1 MNIYF
6 KQTDFG
12 QFCLLENDLIS
23 NCINEY
29 GFWESHLYYF
39 YSKFI
44 KPTYTIVD
52 GGANLGFHTV
62 AFASLAYEGSVYSFE
77 PQPLIF
83 NMLSTN
89 VLLNGASD
97 IVKQF
102 RLGLS
107 SSQGWL
113 KMTPLSEQIFSP
125 DCINYGGRG
134 LTESEEGEES
144 VKLTT
149 IDSLEE
155 LHRLDLL
162 KLDIQGSELEA
173 VQGGERTIRE
183 YKPIILLENYI
194 DQPKDQE
201 LLQLLRDWGYEVY
214 RLMVGNKEDC
224 ICVVPNK
231 HIEEITFIEKQQQI
245 QWTK

>member
-1 MNIYF
+1 MNVYF

-29 GFWESHLYYF
+29 GFWESHLYYL
-39 YSKFI
+39 YSNFI
-44 KPTYTIVD
+44 KPNYVILD
-52 GGANLGFHTV
+52 GGANLGFRTV
-62 AFASLAYEGSVYSFE
+62 VFASLAYEGAVYSFE

-83 NMLSTN
+83 NILSTN
-89 VLLNGASD
+89 VLLNGASN

-113 KMTPLSEQIFSP
+113 KMTPFSEQIFSQ

-155 LHRLDLL
+155 LHRLDLI

-173 VQGGERTIRE
+173 VRGGERTIRE
-183 YKPIILLENYI
+183 YEPIILLENYVSR
-194 DQPKDQE
+194 DNSYKDQLKINNLKDSFRRQAE
-201 LLQLLRDWGYEVY
+201 SQFQYQL
-214 RLMVGNKEDC
+214 NKIINNGHDS
-224 ICVVPNK
+224 
-231 HIEEITFIEKQQQI
+231 I
-245 QWTK
+245 QKSSS